1 MKKYYSEKYRCD
13 NYYSEKYGYDPEYGY
28 GTSYYDFY
36 VGGPVPEEV
45 VRDREIEMKKF
56 LDEKLRKFWLED
68 EECKRRQKAIMEFGN
83 KYLKKLGRVKISQLK
98 EYLWKLA
105 KIDIEIDEKNNV
117 IFKNKKKRNEKD
129 EYEKFDFFV
138 ELNKLIFSI
147 ENGIEYKEIN
157 NYSIIDGKE

>member
-1 MKKYYSEKYRCD
+1 MK
-13 NYYSEKYGYDPEYGY
+13 NYYSEKYGYDENYGY

-36 VGGPVPEEV
+36 VGGLVPEEV
-45 VRDREIEMKKF
+45 VRDREIKMKKF

-105 KIDIEIDEKNNV
+105 KIDIDEKNNV
-117 IFKNKKKRNEKD
+117 IFKNKKKLNEKD
-129 EYEKFDFFV
+129 EYEKFDFWV

-147 ENGIEYKEIN
+147 ENGKEYKKIN
-157 NYSIIDGKE
+157 SSYIWDRKG

>member
-1 MKKYYSEKYRCD
+1 MK
-13 NYYSEKYGYDPEYGY
+13 NYYSEKYGYAENYGY

-36 VGGPVPEEV
+36 VGGLVPEEV
-45 VRDREIEMKKF
+45 VRDREIKMKKF

-117 IFKNKKKRNEKD
+117 IFKNKKKLNEKD
-129 EYEKFDFFV
+129 EYEKFDFWV

-147 ENGIEYKEIN
+147 ENGKEYKKIN
-157 NYSIIDGKE
+157 SSYIWDRKG

>member
-1 MKKYYSEKYRCD
+1 MK
-13 NYYSEKYGYDPEYGY
+13 NYYSEKYGYDENYGY
-28 GTSYYDFY
+28 ETSYYDFY
-36 VGGPVPEEV
+36 VGGLVPEEV
-45 VRDREIEMKKF
+45 VRDREIKMKKF

-117 IFKNKKKRNEKD
+117 IFKNKKKLNEKD
-129 EYEKFDFFV
+129 EYEKFDFWV

-147 ENGIEYKEIN
+147 ENGKEYKKIN
-157 NYSIIDGKE
+157 SSYIWDRKG

>member
-68 EECKRRQKAIMEFGN
+68 EECKRRQKAIMEFGK

-138 ELNKLIFSI
+138 ELNKLVFSI

>member
-1 MKKYYSEKYRCD
+1 MKKYYNEKYRCD

-36 VGGPVPEEV
+36 IGGPVPEEV

-83 KYLKKLGRVKISQLK
+83 KYLKKFGRVKISQLK

-117 IFKNKKKRNEKD
+117 IFKNKKKLNEKD
-129 EYEKFDFFV
+129 KYEKFDFLV

-147 ENGIEYKEIN
+147 ENGIEYKEID
-157 NYSIIDGKE
+157 NYCIIDGKE

>member
-1 MKKYYSEKYRCD
+1 MK
-13 NYYSEKYGYDPEYGY
+13 NYYSEKYGYDENYGY
-28 GTSYYDFY
+28 GTSYYEFY

-45 VRDREIEMKKF
+45 VRDRENEIKKSS
-56 LDEKLRKFWLED
+56 DEKLRKFWLED
-68 EECKRRQKAIMEFGN
+68 EECKKRQKAIMEFGN
-83 KYLKKLGRVKISQLK
+83 KYLKKLGRVKIFQLK

-129 EYEKFDFFV
+129 KYEKFDFFV

-147 ENGIEYKEIN
+147 ENGIEYEEIN

>member
-1 MKKYYSEKYRCD
+1 MK
-13 NYYSEKYGYDPEYGY
+13 NYYSEKYGYDENYGY
-28 GTSYYDFY
+28 ETSYYDFY
-36 VGGPVPEEV
+36 VGGLVPEEV
-45 VRDREIEMKKF
+45 VRDREIKMKKF
-56 LDEKLRKFWLED
+56 LDEKLRKFWIED

-117 IFKNKKKRNEKD
+117 IFKNKKKLNEKD
-129 EYEKFDFFV
+129 EYEKFDFWV

-147 ENGIEYKEIN
+147 ENGKEYKKIN
-157 NYSIIDGKE
+157 SSYIWDRKG